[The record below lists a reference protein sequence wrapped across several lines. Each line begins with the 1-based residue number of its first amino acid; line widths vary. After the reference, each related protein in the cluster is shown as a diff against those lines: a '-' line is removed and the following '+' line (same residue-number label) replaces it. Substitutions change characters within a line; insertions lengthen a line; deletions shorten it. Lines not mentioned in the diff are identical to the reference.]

1 MVVIE
6 AKSSQIWIPKTTTGV
21 RWREEAA
28 REAPETPPQD
38 QFWRTIAR
46 RCRDVA
52 SARVQTRM
60 EEIRTENLRRLAG
73 LSKEEC
79 GDIRVASIREVFDHL
94 DTDGSGTIDPREIK
108 VAMQSLGFEAKNQTI
123 YVLIGEVDRYGCGC
137 IPFEVFL
144 DLMSSA
150 KRLRRL

>member
-28 REAPETPPQD
+28 REAPETTPQD

-79 GDIRVASIREVFDHL
+79 EDIRVASIREVFDHL
-94 DTDGSGTIDPREIK
+94 DTDGSGTFDPIEIK
-108 VAMQSLGFEAKNQTI
+108 AAMQSLGFKAKNQTI
-123 YVLIGEVDRYGCGC
+123 YHMVGDVDTCGSGNIDC
-137 IPFEVFL
+137 EEFL

-150 KRLRRL
+150 KLLRRL